1 MKFFGIV
8 CEFNPFHRGHKYL
21 IEQTRLN
28 TSCDGIVC
36 AMSGSVVQRG
46 DIAIY
51 DKWTRAKSAIE
62 NGADLVVEIPAC
74 YVLQSAEIYAKGAVK
89 ILSGMGAYGISFGSE
104 CTDTELLTA
113 MAKLKANQPTE
124 YKAELNKALSE
135 GLGYPAACERASEA
149 ALGTLPKEVL
159 SPNATLG
166 ISYMSNAMKIN
177 PDLKFNIV
185 KRIGSYHDTEDTGEF
200 ASATSIRK
208 RILSGD
214 FDKADL
220 LCRSEDIYDINS
232 ISDFIIGFFRTS
244 DESRLS
250 GICGMEEGL
259 PSRLINASKEC
270 VNLDEF
276 VDACVSKRHTRH
288 RIRRLILCSILGIR
302 ETPPPSYIRVL
313 ALNSKG
319 ASILK
324 EIKQN
329 SDMEIITKI
338 GNSDAKNTKMLKQ
351 DIMATDIASLC
362 LKKKASMDYFT
373 SPIVL

>member
-1 MKFFGIV
+1 MHFFGIV

-21 IEQTRLN
+21 IEQTKLN

-51 DKWTRAKSAIE
+51 DKWTRAKAAIE
-62 NGADLVVEIPAC
+62 NGADLVVEIPSC
-74 YVLQSAEIYAKGAVK
+74 YVLQSAEIYAKGAVS
-89 ILSGMGAYGISFGSE
+89 ILSGMGACGISFGSE
-104 CTDTELLTA
+104 CTDTELLTS
-113 MAKLKANQPTE
+113 MARLKANETDE
-124 YKAELNKALSE
+124 YKAALTEALSE
-135 GLGYPAACERASEA
+135 GMGYPAACERASQA
-149 ALGTLPKEVL
+149 VLGNLPEEVF

-166 ISYMSNAMKIN
+166 ISYMANAMKIN
-177 PDLKFNIV
+177 PNLKFNIV

-200 ASATSIRK
+200 ASASSIRK

-214 FDKADL
+214 INTDDL
-220 LCRSEDIYDINS
+220 LCKSEDIYNINS
-232 ISDFIIGFFRTS
+232 ISDFIIGFFRTANE
-244 DESRLS
+244 DRLS

-259 PSRLINASKEC
+259 SSRLINASKKC

-276 VDACVSKRHTRH
+276 VNACVSKRYTRH
-288 RIRRLILCSILGIR
+288 RIRRVILCSVLGIY

-324 EIKQN
+324 KVKQT
-329 SDMEIITKI
+329 SDMEIITKT
-338 GNSDAKNTKMLKQ
+338 GNAKQTSMLKQ
-351 DIMATDIASLC
+351 DIMATDIAALC

-373 SPIVL
+373 SPVII

>member
-1 MKFFGIV
+1 MNFFGIV

-51 DKWTRAKSAIE
+51 DKWTRAKAAIE
-62 NGADLVVEIPAC
+62 NGADLVIEIPSC
-74 YVLQSAEIYAKGAVK
+74 YVLQSAEIYAKGAIS

-104 CTDTELLTA
+104 CTDTELLTS
-113 MAKLKANQPTE
+113 MARLKANETDV

-135 GLGYPAACERASEA
+135 GLGYPAACERATEA
-149 ALGTLPKEVL
+149 VLGTLPKEAL

-166 ISYMSNAMKIN
+166 VSYMANAMKIN
-177 PDLKFNIV
+177 PSLKFNIV
-185 KRIGSYHDTEDTGEF
+185 KRIGSYHDTEDKGEF
-200 ASATSIRK
+200 ACASSIRR

-214 FDKADL
+214 INTDDL
-220 LCRSEDIYDINS
+220 LCRSEDIYNINS
-232 ISDFIIGFFRTS
+232 ISDFIIGSFRVA
-244 DESRLS
+244 DKDRLS

-259 PSRLINASKEC
+259 ASRLINASKEC

-276 VDACVSKRHTRH
+276 VNACVSKRYTRH
-288 RIRRLILCSILGIR
+288 RIRRVILCSVLGIY
-302 ETPPPSYIRVL
+302 EAPPPSYIRVL

-324 EIKQN
+324 KVKQT
-329 SDMEIITKI
+329 SDMEIITKT
-338 GNSDAKNTKMLKQ
+338 GDAKQTSMLRQ
-351 DIMATDIASLC
+351 DIMATDIAALC
-362 LKKKASMDYFT
+362 LKKKASMDYYT
-373 SPIVL
+373 SPVII